1 VTVPWQ
7 PGFVALHGNQTDT
20 LADAVAAWLARHPL
34 PVLEPEVVLVQSNG
48 MAEWFKMQLAQQHG
62 VCAAARVELPARF
75 LWRTYRQ
82 VLGRQAVPRVSP
94 LDKIP
99 LVWRLMRL
107 LPQRVAEPVF
117 APLARF
123 LRPGE
128 PQRLLQL
135 AERLADLFDQ
145 YQIYRGDWLQAW
157 ADGRAVLCS
166 PGRADQ
172 PLPAGQAWQA
182 AL

>member
-1 VTVPWQ
+1 MTAHWQ

-34 PVLEPEVVLVQSNG
+34 PGLEPEVVLVQSNG

-94 LDKIP
+94 LD
-99 LVWRLMRL
+99 RSRTR
-107 LPQRVAEPVF
+107 RVARSYQPNCTRPHSLQTVF
-117 APLARF
+117 LSDAR
-123 LRPGE
+123 
-128 PQRLLQL
+128 Q
-135 AERLADLFDQ
+135 
-145 YQIYRGDWLQAW
+145 
-157 ADGRAVLCS
+157 
-166 PGRADQ
+166 
-172 PLPAGQAWQA
+172 
-182 AL
+182 